1 MNDSDLYQRLAR
13 AENQI
18 QALNRSLI
26 TAYKLLYHFSLQLP
40 DQATGIHDRT
50 LINNQIQTLETL
62 KPRPKKATL

>member
-26 TAYKLLYHFSLQLP
+26 AAYKLLHHFSLQLP
-40 DQATGIHDRT
+40 DQAAGIHDRT
-50 LINNQIQTLETL
+50 LITTRFKLL
-62 KPRPKKATL
+62 KP

>member
-18 QALNRSLI
+18 QALNRSLLI
-26 TAYKLLYHFSLQLP
+26 AYNLLRHFSLQLP

-50 LINNQIQTLETL
+50 LINSQIQTLETL
-62 KPRPKKATL
+62 KPRTTKR

>member
-1 MNDSDLYQRLAR
+1 MNDPELYQRLAR

-26 TAYKLLYHFSLQLP
+26 AAYKLLHHISLQLP

-50 LINNQIQTLETL
+50 LINNHIQALETL
-62 KPRPKKATL
+62 KPRTRKG